1 MTTIILTI
9 LGILI
14 AAASALMI
22 VYYGGDMYGS
32 GTVGAEANGV
42 MNAGANVV
50 AAIDQ
55 YRINER
61 ADPADVDA
69 LVASGYFKP
78 DGVPGD
84 MALTRG
90 TPGRFTISGIADDV
104 CARINETLGRS
115 ASDASAGL
123 GPSGCQNGT
132 YYTIT

>member
-1 MTTIILTI
+1 MTTIILTT

-14 AAASALMI
+14 AAASALMV
-22 VYYGGDMYGS
+22 VYYGGDMYRS
-32 GTVGAEANGV
+32 GTVGAEANRV

-55 YRINER
+55 FRINER
-61 ADPADVDA
+61 RDPADVSA
-69 LVASGYFKP
+69 LVDGGYFKP

-90 TPGRFTISGIADDV
+90 SPGRFTISGVADNV
-104 CARINETLGRS
+104 CARINETMGRS
-115 ASDASAGL
+115 AADASAGL
-123 GPSGCQNGT
+123 GTSGCHDGV